1 MVQRM
6 SSMRSAWSIML
17 FVFIIAVLPI
27 GIIFIVFESLGIME
41 YVGPYFWYP
50 FLGTIIIIL
59 LTGAI
64 MTVVIFRS
72 RRRFASLNESS
83 YQSFIEAPEKQYSRI
98 AYFAVPTRCPSCH
111 EPIELDQVSW
121 TGPQTFSCPNCFIQ
135 VNVQVRER

>member
-1 MVQRM
+1 MK
-6 SSMRSAWSIML
+6 SALSIL
-17 FVFIIAVLPI
+17 LLVVLIGVLPI
-27 GIIFIVFESLGIME
+27 GIIFVVFESLGIME

-64 MTVVIFRS
+64 MTIVIFRA

-83 YQSFIEAPEKQYSRI
+83 YQSFIEAPEKQYSRS

-121 TGPQTFSCPNCFIQ
+121 TGPQTLSCPNCFTS
-135 VNVQVRER
+135 VNVHIREM